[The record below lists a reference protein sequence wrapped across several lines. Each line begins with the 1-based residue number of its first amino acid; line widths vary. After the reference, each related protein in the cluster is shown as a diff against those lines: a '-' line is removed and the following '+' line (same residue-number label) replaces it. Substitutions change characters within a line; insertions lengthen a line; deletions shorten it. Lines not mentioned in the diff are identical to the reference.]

1 MKTQEQQHLGI
12 VGGLLMQMFGR
23 PKGVLGR
30 LGGIILARTKRDF
43 TQWVIPLLEVQS
55 DSKVLEVGFGPGVAI
70 QILAATASTGSVAG
84 IDYSQEMV
92 EQATTRNAKA
102 ITAGIVQL
110 HYGSVEKLPFA
121 DDTFDKALA
130 INSMQVWSDETYRR
144 PHRGHDCFPSTLAIV
159 PRPQATTRLLVDTRW
174 YWLFRISVYCFFSV
188 HRTDESGDLSMVD
201 RVSTSRLD
209 TSAEPVGILPR
220 RPLYPSVNWAMCV
233 RDLAAS

>member
-23 PKGVLGR
+23 PKGILGR

-102 ITAGIVQL
+102 IAAGIVQL

-121 DDTFDKALA
+121 DDIFDRALA
-130 INSMQVWSDETYRR
+130 INSMQVWSDEMAGLREIRR
-144 PHRGHDCFPSTLAIV
+144 VMTGGGKIALAFTSAAGQSSTGLTEMLTAAGFIEAHLVKTKQGFCVLAIK
-159 PRPQATTRLLVDTRW
+159 
-174 YWLFRISVYCFFSV
+174 
-188 HRTDESGDLSMVD
+188 
-201 RVSTSRLD
+201 
-209 TSAEPVGILPR
+209 
-220 RPLYPSVNWAMCV
+220 
-233 RDLAAS
+233 

>member
-23 PKGVLGR
+23 PKGLLGR

-55 DSKVLEVGFGPGVAI
+55 DSKVLEVGFGPGIAI

-84 IDYSQEMV
+84 VDYSQEMV

-102 ITAGIVQL
+102 IAAGIVQL

-130 INSMQVWSDETYRR
+130 INSMQVWSDKMAGLREIRR
-144 PHRGHDCFPSTLAIV
+144 VMTGGGKIALAFTSAAGQSSTGLTEMVTAAGFIDAHLVKTEQGFCVLAIK
-159 PRPQATTRLLVDTRW
+159 
-174 YWLFRISVYCFFSV
+174 
-188 HRTDESGDLSMVD
+188 
-201 RVSTSRLD
+201 
-209 TSAEPVGILPR
+209 
-220 RPLYPSVNWAMCV
+220 
-233 RDLAAS
+233 